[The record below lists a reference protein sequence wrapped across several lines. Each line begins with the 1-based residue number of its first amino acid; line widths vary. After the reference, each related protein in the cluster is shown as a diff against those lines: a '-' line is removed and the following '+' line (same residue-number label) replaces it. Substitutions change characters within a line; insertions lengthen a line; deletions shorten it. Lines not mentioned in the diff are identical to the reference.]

1 MASCSLIS
9 HTDSA
14 EKRSVSSS
22 QSPQGRGSLPRS
34 LRKSAAAPVAS
45 LLQSKR
51 KGAIAMRK
59 SVCLIVIAAL
69 SVASSTTGCKSGA
82 GWTMPGSSLVG
93 LGKKKPST
101 SSIAGTRSTPQP
113 PSVNVPPYPAGTS
126 TTGDSYANRSAQGPR
141 MAQVAIPI
149 QRRRSRRCIRVLTAR
164 AARIQPRRTTHKTVS
179 TRLQLRRRRR
189 PIRLMPVVAV
199 PTALSTPPANGSSYG
214 TASTPNYGAATPNY
228 GTTTPSYG
236 SSTPSYGARATTPN
250 YGTTTPSY
258 GAATPSYGATTPNY
272 GATTPNYGATTPSYG
287 NSSNGTPG
295 SGATG
300 YGTTPTAPSYGTP
313 GTGSYPTAPTGAGSY
328 PTTPPATSGFPTG
341 ATSYGSSP
349 GATSSYSTPPS
360 SSYGTP
366 STYGASPN
374 TSSSSYGTATYGSGS
389 VKPPAMDSSY
399 SATGGTFRPGST
411 NRNSGLIGGSQD
423 IQPAGFSGGTNG
435 SYPTTTGSTGNSS
448 YPSTYNR

>member
-1 MASCSLIS
+1 
-9 HTDSA
+9 
-14 EKRSVSSS
+14 
-22 QSPQGRGSLPRS
+22 
-34 LRKSAAAPVAS
+34 
-45 LLQSKR
+45 
-51 KGAIAMRK
+51 MRK

-126 TTGDSYANRSAQGPR
+126 TTGDSYANRSAPGASYGASGYSSSTAPVKEMYTGPY
-141 MAQVAIPI
+141 
-149 QRRRSRRCIRVLTAR
+149 
-164 AARIQPRRTTHKTVS
+164 S
-179 TRLQLRRRRR
+179 TSGSN
-189 PIRLMPVVAV
+189 
-199 PTALSTPPANGSSYG
+199 PTASNNTQNGFYSASTPSAPPAYSADARGRSSYGASTPPANGSSYG

-258 GAATPSYGATTPNY
+258 GATTPSY